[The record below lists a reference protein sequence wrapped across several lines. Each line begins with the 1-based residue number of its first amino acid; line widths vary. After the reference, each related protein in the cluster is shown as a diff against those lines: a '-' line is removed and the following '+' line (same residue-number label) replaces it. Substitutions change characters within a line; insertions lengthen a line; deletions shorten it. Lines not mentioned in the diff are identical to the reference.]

1 MIHLT
6 REGPVI
12 AQKPERVSPDDPAQ
26 NDINSR
32 FSEIRRMEDDVE
44 RLMQLDNHVWSI
56 RAGLW
61 LGREN

>member
-1 MIHLT
+1 M
-6 REGPVI
+6 V

-44 RLMQLDNHVWSI
+44 RRMQLDNHVWSI